1 MNNINATTA
10 AAVAT
15 AAAAAREVNCYF
27 GLKSEERIAS
37 GSVVSVRPF
46 VVRLTHTT
54 RNYSE

>member
-10 AAVAT
+10 AAVA
-15 AAAAAREVNCYF
+15 AAAAASEVNCYS
-27 GLKSEERIAS
+27 GLKSEERIAI